1 MARNRLTKKQLQT
14 DELEHALVDARDFV
28 SSHRSETTKWAVIAG
43 VVLLAG
49 AGLWYGL
56 NLRANRLGT
65 RLGHAVSLF
74 DAPLVTDGGSVATG
88 QKVFKDAAERTAE
101 LKKELKALATDSP
114 SSTPG
119 QAAALLM
126 LGMEGSNA
134 ASGTTLDAVKSF
146 AQKGSGSVAS
156 GIAAVSL
163 LDAEAAAGRTKDA
176 IETAKRYL
184 DSTDSPLPK
193 DVLIF
198 TLARLYE
205 KAGQNADAKTYYQ
218 RVVTDFPDSSF
229 RGDAQQKAASLS

>member
-1 MARNRLTKKQLQT
+1 MSKDRLTKKQLQT
-14 DELEHALVDARDFV
+14 DELQHALVDARDFV
-28 SSHRSETTKWAVIAG
+28 SSHRSETTKYAVIAG
-43 VVLLAG
+43 AVVLAG

-56 NLRANRLGT
+56 TLHANRLGA
-65 RLGHAVSLF
+65 RLGHALSLY
-74 DAPLVTDGGSVATG
+74 DAPLVTDGTSVTAG

-101 LKKELKALATDSP
+101 VKKELNALVTDSP

-119 QAAALLM
+119 QAAALLLM
-126 LGMEGSNA
+126 GMDGSKS

-176 IETAKRYL
+176 IDTAKRYL

-193 DVLIF
+193 DLLIF

-205 KAGQNADAKTYYQ
+205 KAGQNADAKTFYQ
-218 RVVTDFPDSSF
+218 RVVSDFPDSSL
-229 RGDAQQKAASLS
+229 RSDAQQKAASLS

>member
-1 MARNRLTKKQLQT
+1 MSKDRLTKKQLQT
-14 DELEHALVDARDFV
+14 DELQHALVDARDFV
-28 SSHRSETTKWAVIAG
+28 SSHRSETTKWAIIAG

-49 AGLWYGL
+49 AGVWYGL
-56 NLRANRLGT
+56 ALRDKRLGA
-65 RLGHAVSLF
+65 RLGHALSLYG
-74 DAPLVTDGGSVATG
+74 APLVTDGAAVAGG
-88 QKVFKDAAERTAE
+88 QKVFKDAVERTAE
-101 LKKELKALATDSP
+101 VKKELKALVTDAP

-119 QAAALLM
+119 QAAALLI
-126 LGMEGSNA
+126 LGMEGTSS

-218 RVVTDFPDSSF
+218 RVVSDFPDSSL